1 MNGLYAEFR
10 LDAQLASA
18 FGQPFDALAP
28 EFRFR
33 LAVLGL
39 RLLGLPLRIGDSR
52 SPPVAIGVIFLPQL
66 PDLARM
72 LGQKIFAR
80 KAHGHGKAFRALPH
94 QHHVPGMLHHGLR
107 HFGNIL
113 DIAHAPHR
121 TRAPGWTMHAAS
133 IEFNHALFV
142 RQAAE
147 TDAVIIGIVFRA
159 GHDQDRRIER
169 VTALAQMLVSTV
181 EVCETVIRAH
191 DDRTLSRTGLGSIGS

>member
-1 MNGLYAEFR
+1 W
-10 LDAQLASA
+10 
-18 FGQPFDALAP
+18 
-28 EFRFR
+28 
-33 LAVLGL
+33 
-39 RLLGLPLRIGDSR
+39 LPLRTGESR
-52 SPPVAIGVIFLPQL
+52 STPVVIGVIVLPQL

-72 LGQKIFAR
+72 LGKKIFPR
-80 KAHGHGKAFRALPH
+80 KAHGQGKAFRALPH
-94 QHHVPGMLHHGLR
+94 QHHVPGMLHYGLR

-169 VTALAQMLVSTV
+169 YTALAQLIVSTV
-181 EVCETVIRAH
+181 QISET
-191 DDRTLSRTGLGSIGS
+191 